1 MVETL
6 IYLLAA
12 HFLCDYPL
20 QGDYMA
26 QAKNR
31 HTPAGANGI
40 WTHVLVGHAIIHGA
54 AVLLITGSLWMCL
67 AEIVIHGV
75 TDLLKCEKR
84 ISYHVDQAIH
94 IACKVLWV
102 VLLERAHG

>member
-1 MVETL
+1 MTEML
-6 IYLLAA
+6 GLLLAA

-40 WTHVLVGHAIIHGA
+40 WIHVLIGHAVIHGA
-54 AVLLITGSLWMCL
+54 AVGIITGSPVLGL
-67 AEIVIHGV
+67 AEVAVHWL
-75 TDLLKCEKR
+75 TDFLKCEKR

-94 IACKVLWV
+94 IAAKVLWV
-102 VLLERAHG
+102 VLL